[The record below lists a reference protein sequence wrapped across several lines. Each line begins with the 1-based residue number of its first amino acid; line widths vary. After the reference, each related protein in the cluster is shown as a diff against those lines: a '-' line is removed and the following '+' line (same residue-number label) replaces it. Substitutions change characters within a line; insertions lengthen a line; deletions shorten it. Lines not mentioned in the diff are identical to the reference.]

1 MPACWSDETH
11 RLKLRAP
18 VPMAAVMIRSLA
30 IALAAH
36 STTTVGADGRI
47 ATRVA
52 YRGGR
57 TIAFSAHGTAVR
69 IAVRAAS

>member
-1 MPACWSDETH
+1 
-11 RLKLRAP
+11 
-18 VPMAAVMIRSLA
+18 
-30 IALAAH
+30 
-36 STTTVGADGRI
+36 VGADGRI

>member
-18 VPMAAVMIRSLA
+18 VPMAAVMIRS
-30 IALAAH
+30 LAAH